1 MANNS
6 YIKLLRINHWFK
18 NIFLLSGVL
27 FAMFISTTYSIGIV
41 FIGKLIL
48 AFLLSSLV
56 SSASYIINQI
66 TDAKYDA
73 LHPIKKNRIIPAGR
87 VSVNVAAAI
96 AFLLF
101 VTSVFV
107 AGRVYTPGFVWSLIG
122 LCVAGLIYN
131 IPPLRLKDVPFIDVI
146 SESIN
151 NPIRFMIGWY
161 ILSWQMPPV
170 GVLILTW
177 CLGAVF
183 MVAKRYD
190 ELRHFGW
197 QLIPY
202 RSTFSVYTLSRLRVL
217 LCLYTSLSILLLA
230 NNINLFSS
238 ISIGIFLIWFINEV
252 VTGKMKGKSIEEY
265 VFSQN
270 FILRL
275 VVITLLV
282 IFRILT
288 R

>member
-1 MANNS
+1 MINNS

-27 FAMFISTTYSIGIV
+27 FAMFNSITDFMGIV
-41 FIGKLIL
+41 FVGKLIL

-66 TDAKYDA
+66 ADAKYDA
-73 LHPIKKNRIIPAGR
+73 MHPIKKNRIIPSGK
-87 VSVNVAAAI
+87 VSVSVAMGI
-96 AFLLF
+96 SFLLF
-101 VTSVFV
+101 VISIIV
-107 AGRVYTPGFVWSLIG
+107 ANSIYTPGFVWSLIG
-122 LCVAGLIYN
+122 LCLAGLIYN
-131 IPPLRLKDVPFIDVI
+131 IPPLRLKDVPFIDVV

-151 NPIRFMIGWY
+151 NPIRFMLGWY

-170 GVLILTW
+170 GVLVLTW

-202 RSTFSVYTLSRLRVL
+202 RSTFSVYTLPRLRL
-217 LCLYTSLSILLLA
+217 MLCFYTSLSILLWA
-230 NNINLFSS
+230 NLDLLSS
-238 ISIGIFLIWFINEV
+238 IFIALFLIWFINEV

-265 VFSQN
+265 VFSPK
-270 FILRL
+270 FILTL
-275 VVITLLV
+275 AIATLLV
-282 IFRILT
+282 ISRILT